1 MHCHAQGSAVAGS
14 VQEQIVTGVAVVV
27 MATPATA
34 ATQVLAVPLMSSVVV
49 MNEPLS
55 TTVDAEGAALLP
67 AFIKAFA
74 VSALVVA

>member
-34 ATQVLAVPLMSSVVV
+34 ATQVFAVPLMSSVVV
-49 MNEPLS
+49 TKEPLS
-55 TTVDAEGAALLP
+55 TTVDALGAAELP
-67 AFIKAFA
+67 AFTKAFA
-74 VSALVVA
+74 VNAPVVV